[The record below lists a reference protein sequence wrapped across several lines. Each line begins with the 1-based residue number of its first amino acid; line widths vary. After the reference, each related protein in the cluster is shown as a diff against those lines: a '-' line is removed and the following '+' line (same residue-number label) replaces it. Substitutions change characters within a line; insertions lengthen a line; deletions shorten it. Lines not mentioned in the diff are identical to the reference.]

1 MIINLRAVISNN
13 SPSSRRIKG
22 WQVGL
27 NIIESERY
35 AVGAWDK
42 NIQNWR
48 ANSRAMHNFKV
59 GLQSKLRLKHEN
71 IHVDEVQTNFD
82 LLIEKI
88 KQTQTHK
95 KIFTKCKK
103 GIKQV
108 RLTVPTIKPIK
119 IYSFRILGRRS

>member
-1 MIINLRAVISNN
+1 MTINLRAVISNN

-35 AVGAWDK
+35 AVHGAWDK

-48 ANSRAMHNFKV
+48 VNSRAMHNFKV
-59 GLQSKLRLKHEN
+59 RLQSKLRLKHEN
-71 IHVDEVQTNFD
+71 IHVDEIQTNFD

-88 KQTQTHK
+88 KLNLKVNTN
-95 KIFTKCKK
+95 
-103 GIKQV
+103 
-108 RLTVPTIKPIK
+108 
-119 IYSFRILGRRS
+119 S

>member
-35 AVGAWDK
+35 AVHGAWDK

-48 ANSRAMHNFKV
+48 VNSRAMHNFKV
-59 GLQSKLRLKHEN
+59 GLQSKPRLKHEN

-88 KQTQTHK
+88 KQNLKVNTN
-95 KIFTKCKK
+95 
-103 GIKQV
+103 
-108 RLTVPTIKPIK
+108 
-119 IYSFRILGRRS
+119 S